1 MKTKTSNL
9 AVLNQKTTCPF
20 IHSYETD
27 DRMKE
32 KKKKSLVLELAHNP
46 IQSHLGLSPDYCTCC
61 MPECMLSPF
70 SHVRL
75 FVTLWT
81 V

>member
-32 KKKKSLVLELAHNP
+32 KKKKKLGFGVSP
-46 IQSHLGLSPDYCTCC
+46 QSHSI
-61 MPECMLSPF
+61 PF
-70 SHVRL
+70 GVESWLLHL
-75 FVTLWT
+75 LYAWMHA
-81 V
+81 